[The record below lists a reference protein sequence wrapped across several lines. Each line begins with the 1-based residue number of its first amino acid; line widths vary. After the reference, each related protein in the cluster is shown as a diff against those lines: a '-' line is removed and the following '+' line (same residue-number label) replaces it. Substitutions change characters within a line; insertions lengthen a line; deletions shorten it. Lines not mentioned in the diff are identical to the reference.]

1 MSWVAIGVGVV
12 GAAGTAYSASQ
23 AGEGAPAPAQ
33 VNPGQSLM
41 QYIRGLKKGLPSLTG
56 LESEYRP
63 QYGQLNIND
72 QQQYLNALLG
82 MSGQATG
89 AAGQQLQAAR
99 QEDLAN
105 MQLNAGGVNQLLGM
119 VDPQGRAMA
128 DRATSMANDAYNR
141 AQGPMSFQEGRTSDQ
156 QAREAF
162 ASRGRL
168 NDNVSVVGEILG
180 REEVKAA
187 QRAEAQQL
195 GNNAFALNQQFSSP
209 ALGMLMSTPAS
220 LAYGQ
225 DLLGR
230 SQGIIGQNT
239 PQLINPDAG
248 INMGMQNASNLNAYN
263 MAQATAQ
270 QNSAAQWGQM
280 GTSLLGLAGDIYTN
294 R

>member
-23 AGEGAPAPAQ
+23 SGGSAPAPVQA
-33 VNPGQSLM
+33 NPGQSLM
-41 QYIRGLKKGLPSLTG
+41 QYIKGLGKGLPSLTN
-56 LESEYRP
+56 LESQYRP
-63 QYGQLNIND
+63 QYGELNIAD

-82 MSGQATG
+82 MSGQATTAGG
-89 AAGQQLQAAR
+89 AQLQSAR
-99 QEDLAN
+99 QEDIAN
-105 MQLNAGGVNQLLGM
+105 MQLNAGGVNSLLGM
-119 VDPQGRAMA
+119 IDPQGRAMA
-128 DRATSMANDAYNR
+128 DRATTMANDAYNR
-141 AQGPMSFQEGRTSDQ
+141 AQGPMSFQDTRGVQ
-156 QAREAF
+156 QAAREA
-162 ASRGRL
+162 AGSRGRI
-168 NDNVSVVGEILG
+168 NDNVGIAAEVLG
-180 REEVKAA
+180 REEFKAG
-187 QRAEAQQL
+187 QRQEAQDL
-195 GNNAFALNQQFSSP
+195 SNNAFALNQQFSSP
-209 ALGMLMSTPAS
+209 ALGMLMGTPAS

-263 MAQATAQ
+263 MAQASAR

-280 GTSLLGLAGDIYTN
+280 GTSLLGLAGDIYTS